1 MVQKYNQLIQE
12 TFYVL
17 CNGYVVCNSQI
28 ITKSILLII
37 QMSFGNKYSDFLL
50 TNMMKSLIFI
60 FDLGAESCILKS
72 IKFKHNFDVF
82 LKIYH
87 WIHFIYPAWYTC
99 VKVLSRTILFHELY
113 VTIMQKIQFL
123 QLHKILVDYHLH
135 MK

>member
-28 ITKSILLII
+28 ITKSMLLII

-87 WIHFIYPAWYTC
+87 
-99 VKVLSRTILFHELY
+99 
-113 VTIMQKIQFL
+113 
-123 QLHKILVDYHLH
+123 
-135 MK
+135 